1 MIVEKMRMVILLFV
15 VKTTTMAAQASLPN
29 RHIMMVDEKMRMT
42 VLVIFVKTTTTTTT
56 AVLVTA
62 ALFPVFTMMIQKLR
76 MVCEIAFVG
85 FIDHFDS
92 LGVLVLIKD
101 ASTTTLV
108 YREQEP
114 SVGRRQCLLYLQE
127 TPG

>member
-42 VLVIFVKTTTTTTT
+42 VLVIFVKTTTTM

-76 MVCEIAFVG
+76 MMCEIAFVG

>member
-1 MIVEKMRMVILLFV
+1 MMVEKMRMVILLFV

-42 VLVIFVKTTTTTTT
+42 VLVIFVKTTTTTM

-76 MVCEIAFVG
+76 MMCEIAFVG